1 MRSKRLLLASVLAIA
16 SVMAQDF
23 SAKVKDLVKE
33 KKYDEAVKVLEDSGA
48 KVKAGAKNQPLADA
62 HVLVGNSMMYDDTL
76 PPFKKYP
83 GALREFRKALKFDKE
98 NAKAKSNIDTIEGI
112 YKSMGRPVPQ

>member
-1 MRSKRLLLASVLAIA
+1 MRSKRLLLVSALAIV

-23 SAKVKDLVKE
+23 TAKVKTLVKE
-33 KKYDEAVKVLEDSGA
+33 KKYDEAVKLLDESGS
-48 KVKAGAKNQPLADA
+48 KVKAGAANQPLADA
-62 HVLVGNSMMYDDTL
+62 HVLVGNSMMYDDAL

-83 GALREFRKALKFDKE
+83 SALREFRKALKYDKN
-98 NAKAKSNIDTIEGI
+98 NAKAKTNIDTIEGI